1 MLPYD
6 RDARNPVRNADVLD
20 EAIEINQLNSVITN
34 YNSSASTTTGLGLDG
49 LAKTYGLPAVDLASG
64 RSTLDV
70 NTLFGNVAGVISVG
84 EGGILHRAN
93 AGQFLLPGL
102 LLTHASRQRLASQYF
117 HRGHQQGIPVQ
128 YPGHRRE

>member
-102 LLTHASRQRLASQYF
+102 LLTHASR
-117 HRGHQQGIPVQ
+117 
-128 YPGHRRE
+128 